1 MVAEEIRNLSEETS
15 MTAMGISDKM
25 INILNSL
32 KTLAQGIQETN
43 KKTNDLGNTIKVFEE
58 GFNNL
63 ENSSNH

>member
-43 KKTNDLGNTIKVFEE
+43 KKN
-58 GFNNL
+58 
-63 ENSSNH
+63 